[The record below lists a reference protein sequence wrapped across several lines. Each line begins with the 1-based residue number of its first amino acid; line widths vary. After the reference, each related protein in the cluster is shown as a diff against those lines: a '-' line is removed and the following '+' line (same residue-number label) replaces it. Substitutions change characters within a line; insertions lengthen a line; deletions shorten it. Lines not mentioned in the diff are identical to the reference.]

1 MSIQSTVDKTRV
13 LYSQQQWLVQ
23 WVGGHVN
30 QTRVIR
36 ILPGTSQLENWSR
49 VGKASFQTRK
59 GTTKMSA
66 WNYHFPNSL
75 SNGEAD
81 PGEWSW
87 KTEVELWED
96 ESAGEPG
103 PPSFSLLWPCPG
115 LTVCINKISYL
126 PKPVWVGPLW
136 HTTKE
141 SWVKPYS
148 IVNNLPGA
156 IRPERNILPIKLL
169 LPSAKSRLVW
179 GETGSWKH
187 LSSDTF
193 LSMLFL
199 FFYSC
204 KTFWLCWARAT
215 LYTKEV
221 QTNHMGFTKVMIK
234 EGKKGVAGLVSLA
247 HAVREGYTSAVIT
260 QERSCG
266 PATGWERGA
275 T

>member
-36 ILPGTSQLENWSR
+36 ILPGTSQPENWSR

-96 ESAGEPG
+96 DSAGEPG

-179 GETGSWKH
+179 VKLAAGSTYHQIHFFPCSFYFCIHAKH
-187 LSSDTF
+187 FGYAGQELRCTRERYRQITWVLPRSWSRRARREWLAWSLWHMLSERDTQV
-193 LSMLFL
+193 L
-199 FFYSC
+199 
-204 KTFWLCWARAT
+204 W
-215 LYTKEV
+215 
-221 QTNHMGFTKVMIK
+221 
-234 EGKKGVAGLVSLA
+234 
-247 HAVREGYTSAVIT
+247 
-260 QERSCG
+260 
-266 PATGWERGA
+266 
-275 T
+275 